1 MSDNKQKNKPRFND
15 YVVYSTLGIE
25 MAVVVFLGVWGG
37 IELDKIVVLPIPL
50 FKIVFPMLG
59 IFAALYFL
67 LRTIKNKK

>member
-1 MSDNKQKNKPRFND
+1 MSGSKQKNKPHLND

-25 MAVVVFLGVWGG
+25 MAVVVFFGVWGG
-37 IELDKIVVLPIPL
+37 IELDKIILLPIPL
-50 FKIVFPMLG
+50 FKILLPILG